1 MGDIVQVLYTAAV
14 IGAAYSLMGS
24 GLTLIWG
31 GLRFPNMAHGA
42 LFTAG
47 GFAAFWIVTENHIA
61 AWVGVLC
68 GFSIAGG
75 LAIVVHLVL
84 YRPLLS
90 KPHWPT
96 STLMAGI
103 GVAIA
108 LQAWFTI
115 KSPRDQSL
123 NPIVGGTFKLPYDV
137 TATGEGVFIVCFSI
151 IALAALG
158 LFLRRSPLGMQ
169 VRAVAENREG
179 AELVGI
185 RTGWVFVLVMGL
197 SGGLAGVAGV
207 MLGSVYFV
215 SPGSGFTALIFGL
228 IVTILGGLG
237 SLGGTAAAA
246 YAVGFAQ
253 SSVSF
258 WLGSQWVLPI
268 LFGAVMLFLVLR
280 PQGLAGKLTFEAGA

>member
-1 MGDIVQVLYTAAV
+1 VSDVVQVLYTAAV

-42 LFTAG
+42 LYTAG
-47 GFAAFWIVTENHIA
+47 GFAAYWLVTENELP
-61 AWVGVLC
+61 AWVGLLC
-68 GFSIAGG
+68 GFFIAGG
-75 LAIVVHLVL
+75 LTVVIHLGL
-84 YRPLLS
+84 YRRLLR
-90 KPHWPT
+90 HANWPT

-115 KSPRDQSL
+115 RSPRDVSL
-123 NPIVGGTFKLPYDV
+123 DPLVGGKFKLPYDV
-137 TATGEGVFIVCFSI
+137 TATGEGVFIVAFSI
-151 IALAALG
+151 CALTALA

-179 AELVGI
+179 ADLVGI
-185 RTGWVFVLVMGL
+185 RTGWIFVLVMAV
-197 SGGLAGVAGV
+197 SGGLAGMAGV

-215 SPGSGFTALIFGL
+215 SPSSGFTALIFGL

-237 SLGGTAAAA
+237 SLGGTVVAA
-246 YAVGFAQ
+246 YTVGFLQ

-268 LFGAVMLFLVLR
+268 LFGALMTFLVLR
-280 PQGLAGKLTFEAGA
+280 PQGLAGKLTFEAGQ

>member
-1 MGDIVQVLYTAAV
+1 MGNVVQVLYTAAV
-14 IGAAYSLMGS
+14 IGAAYALMGS

-47 GFAAFWIVTENHIA
+47 GFAAYWLVAQNHIA
-61 AWVGVLC
+61 AWLGLLC
-68 GFSIAGG
+68 GFFIAGG
-75 LAIVVHLVL
+75 LSVVLHLAL
-84 YRPLLS
+84 YRQLLR
-90 KPHWPT
+90 KANWPT

-108 LQAWFTI
+108 LQGWFTI
-115 KSPRDQSL
+115 KSPRDVSL
-123 NPIVGGTFKLPYDV
+123 QPVIGGTFKLPYGV
-137 TATGEGVFIVCFSI
+137 PATSEGVFIVVFSLFALG
-151 IALAALG
+151 ALA
-158 LFLRRSPLGMQ
+158 LFLTRSSLGMQ

-179 AELVGI
+179 ADLVGI
-185 RTGWVFVLVMGL
+185 RTSWIFVLVMGL
-197 SGGLAGVAGV
+197 SGGLAGLAGV

-215 SPGSGFTALIFGL
+215 SSSSGFTALIFGL

-237 SLGGTAAAA
+237 SLGGTVIAA
-246 YAVGFAQ
+246 YTIGFAQ

-268 LFGAVMLFLVLR
+268 LFGALMAFLVLR
-280 PQGLAGKLTFEAGA
+280 PQGLAGKLTFEAGQ